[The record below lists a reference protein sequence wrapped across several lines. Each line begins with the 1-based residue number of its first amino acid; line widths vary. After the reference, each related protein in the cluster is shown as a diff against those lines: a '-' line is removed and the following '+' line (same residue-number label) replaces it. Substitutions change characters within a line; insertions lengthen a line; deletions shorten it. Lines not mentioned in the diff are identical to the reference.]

1 MPNAVNK
8 PANIL
13 RLKKLTSTL
22 IDNALAEMRSEC
34 PSSSACGEKRFR
46 TAEYF
51 LLEARDYVDG
61 AWDML
66 LIGNPRASLAI
77 SRWTLEAALNLWWVV
92 SDPDKIE
99 QRLTDLVGEA
109 LRQDANL
116 REGLA
121 EMWPDRAH
129 ALRQSANRARQM
141 SDELGSVKIAS
152 LKERMKDTKPPD
164 KPDWPNLYVHYKV
177 CCAAAHPGLK
187 VWERFKTVGQAAV
200 PTETS
205 DDTILTSDMAMWMA
219 AAPAFWLVSFACS
232 LADTGNAEK
241 LKAWWNAEVA
251 PLLGN

>member
-1 MPNAVNK
+1 MVNAVNK
-8 PANIL
+8 AANIH
-13 RLKKLTSTL
+13 RLKELTSTL
-22 IDNALAEMRSEC
+22 IHDALAEIRSEC
-34 PSSSACGEKRFR
+34 LNSSACAETRFR

-61 AWDML
+61 AWEML
-66 LIGNPRASLAI
+66 LIGNARASLAI

-92 SDPDKIE
+92 SNPDKAE

-129 ALRQSANRARQM
+129 ALKQSANKARQIK
-141 SDELGSVKIAS
+141 DELGSVKIAN
-152 LKERMKDTKPPD
+152 LEERMKDTKPPD
-164 KPDWPNLYVHYKV
+164 KPDWPNLYVHYRV

-187 VWERFKTVGQAAV
+187 VRERFKTVGQATV
-200 PTETS
+200 STETS
-205 DDTILTSDMAMWMA
+205 VDTILTSDMAMWMVA
-219 AAPAFWLVSFACS
+219 VSAFWLVSFACS

-241 LKAWWNAEVA
+241 LRAWWNAEVA